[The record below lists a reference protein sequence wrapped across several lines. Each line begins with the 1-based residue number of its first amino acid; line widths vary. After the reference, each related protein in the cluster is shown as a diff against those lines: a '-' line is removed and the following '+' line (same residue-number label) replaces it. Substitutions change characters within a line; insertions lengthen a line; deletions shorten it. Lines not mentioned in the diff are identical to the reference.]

1 MKESKMPKRK
11 TSTVSS
17 SIFNKSNNITVRPMK
32 PFCSESV
39 KKWRGSKR
47 NASYFDAFDEVIL
60 ILNRDEN
67 RILEPPG
74 DGYDYRLKACHQ
86 HFTKK
91 IAIFYRYVNTQ
102 LCVLAVMK
110 HVNDSNLWKPL

>member
-1 MKESKMPKRK
+1 MKESEMPKRK

-67 RILEPPG
+67 RILEPTG

-91 IAIFYRYVNTQ
+91 LAIFYRYVNTQ
-102 LCVLAVMK
+102 LRVLAVRK
-110 HVNDSNLWKPL
+110 HINDSNLWKTL

>member
-1 MKESKMPKRK
+1 MPKGK

-17 SIFNKSNNITVRPMK
+17 NSITVRPME
-32 PFCSESV
+32 PSYSDTV
-39 KKWRGSKR
+39 KKWRDSKR
-47 NASYFDAFDEVIL
+47 NASYFSAFDEVIL
-60 ILNRDEN
+60 ILNTDEN
-67 RILEPPG
+67 RISETKG
-74 DGYDYRLKACHQ
+74 DGYDYRRKACHR

-91 IAIFYRYVNTQ
+91 LAIFYRYVDTQ